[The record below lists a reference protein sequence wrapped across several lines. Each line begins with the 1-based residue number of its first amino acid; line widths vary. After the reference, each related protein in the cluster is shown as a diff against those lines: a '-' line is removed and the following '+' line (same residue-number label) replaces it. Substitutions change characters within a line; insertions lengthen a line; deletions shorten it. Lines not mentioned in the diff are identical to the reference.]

1 MGRFTSNGISVHVS
15 SDGEDDRPAIL
26 MSNSLAADL
35 TMWDSQAAAL
45 SQDFR
50 IIRYDTRGHGQ
61 TEATTGGYS
70 LDLLVDDVVAL
81 LDTLGIPA
89 VHFIGLSLGGMIGQL
104 LGAREPHR
112 LLSLTLCATFAQTS
126 PDLWM
131 ERIETVSRHGL
142 EPIVE
147 PTLERWF
154 TPYFRDRHGDVVK
167 AAREMIRLT
176 SADGYV
182 GCAAAIRDMNLIGIA
197 EEISAPTLLI
207 AGAEDPSATP
217 AMMLDLHGRITGSK
231 FALLP
236 DAAHVL
242 TMEQPQ
248 AITEIIGSFLARQS

>member
-1 MGRFTSNGISVHVS
+1 
-15 SDGEDDRPAIL
+15 

-45 SQDFR
+45 SENFR

-61 TEATTGGYS
+61 TEATLGGYS
-70 LDLLVDDVVAL
+70 LDLLVDDVLAL
-81 LDTLGIPA
+81 LDTLGISV

-104 LGAREPHR
+104 LGAKAPNR
-112 LLSLTLCATFAQTS
+112 LRSLTLCATFAQTS
-126 PDLWM
+126 PELWQQ
-131 ERIETVSRHGL
+131 RIETVGRQGL

-154 TPYFRDRHGDVVK
+154 TPYFRDRHADVVK
-167 AAREMIRLT
+167 AARDMIRRT
-176 SADGYV
+176 SVEGYI
-182 GCAAAIRDMNLIGIA
+182 GCAAAIRDMNLAGVA
-197 EEISAPTLLI
+197 EAISVPTLLI

-217 AMMLDLHGRITGSK
+217 EMMLDLHKRISGSK

-236 DAAHVL
+236 GAAHVP

>member
-50 IIRYDTRGHGQ
+50 TIRYDTRGHGQ

-154 TPYFRDRHGDVVK
+154 TPYFRDRHGDVVDLGNVNVLNGTTV
-167 AAREMIRLT
+167 A
-176 SADGYV
+176 V
-182 GCAAAIRDMNLIGIA
+182 GNNSSILSGIGILSGNNTA
-197 EEISAPTLLI
+197 N
-207 AGAEDPSATP
+207 
-217 AMMLDLHGRITGSK
+217 GSSI
-231 FALLP
+231 LSG
-236 DAAHVL
+236 VL
-242 TMEQPQ
+242 NGNG
-248 AITEIIGSFLARQS
+248 ILGIGGQNQTKHRGW

>member
-1 MGRFTSNGISVHVS
+1 
-15 SDGEDDRPAIL
+15 

-35 TMWDSQAAAL
+35 TMWDRQVEGL

-50 IIRYDTRGHGQ
+50 VIRYDTRGHGQ

-81 LDTLGIPA
+81 LDTLGVPA

-104 LGAREPHR
+104 LGARAPHR
-112 LLSLTLCATFAQTS
+112 LRSLTLCATFAQTS
-126 PDLWM
+126 PDLWKQ
-131 ERIETVSRHGL
+131 RIETVGRLGL
-142 EPIVE
+142 EPIIE

-154 TPYFRDRHGDVVK
+154 TPYFRDRHDDVVK
-167 AAREMIRLT
+167 AARNMIRLT
-176 SADGYV
+176 SAEGYM
-182 GCAAAIRDMNLIGIA
+182 GCAAAIRDMNLTGVA

-217 AMMLDLHGRITGSK
+217 DMMFDLHKRISGSK

-236 DAAHVL
+236 DAAHVF